1 MKKPKKKSLG
11 VDEPSVKLTV
21 EDQRCLLLDIIN
33 HYSTEKFSVF
43 YEEIK
48 NEVQPAQNDILR
60 LFKFKNCTYL
70 TESMFIQLA
79 ENLRQM
85 VKIISQADLSSISN
99 QYSLLFLLNL
109 VRCNFKALNHCQIKL
124 SYLLDDEFADL
135 KGDQLSQA

>member
-1 MKKPKKKSLG
+1 MQLAPKKGQLPPSLQNMNIIKNMMKKPKKKSLG
-11 VDEPSVKLTV
+11 VVEPSTKLTV

-48 NEVQPAQNDILR
+48 NEVQPAQSDILR

-70 TESMFIQLA
+70 TESMFVQLA

-85 VKIISQADLSSISN
+85 VKIIS
-99 QYSLLFLLNL
+99 
-109 VRCNFKALNHCQIKL
+109 
-124 SYLLDDEFADL
+124 
-135 KGDQLSQA
+135 